1 MTELA
6 REILARVT
14 TVSEMVVA
22 FQSEERCQRLL
33 EAMIW
38 PRDRIC
44 PACGCLAVKGPS
56 PQTVL
61 SERAPTKSAFPTFS

>member
-22 FQSEERCQRLL
+22 SQSDERCRRLL
-33 EAMIW
+33 EAMVW
-38 PRDRIC
+38 PRGRIC
-44 PACGCLAVKGPS
+44 PACGCKVSDAGG
-56 PQTVL
+56 T
-61 SERAPTKSAFPTFS
+61 